1 MNSVEGIDICVCLY
15 DQGKDEIILLYEGL
29 EEKKEFIQKMAKNRL
44 NDYMVPSK
52 YIYIQKLPINS
63 NGKIDRVILKNRYVT
78 QE

>member
-1 MNSVEGIDICVCLY
+1 
-15 DQGKDEIILLYEGL
+15 
-29 EEKKEFIQKMAKNRL
+29 MAKNRL